1 MLIVYIISGIP
12 MHHFTISVLRFEK
25 VGEGNDLE
33 DSPVGEVLA
42 TQP

>member
-1 MLIVYIISGIP
+1 MLIVYISSIP
-12 MHHFTISVLRFEK
+12 MHHFTISALRFEK

>member
-1 MLIVYIISGIP
+1 MLIVYISSIP
-12 MHHFTISVLRFEK
+12 MHHFTISDLRFEK